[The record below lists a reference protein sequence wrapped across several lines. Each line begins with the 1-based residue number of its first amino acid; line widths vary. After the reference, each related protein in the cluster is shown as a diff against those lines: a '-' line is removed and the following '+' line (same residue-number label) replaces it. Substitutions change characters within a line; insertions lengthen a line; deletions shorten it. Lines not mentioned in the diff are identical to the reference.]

1 MGINVNQ
8 LANAIAREVV
18 AYDKKVAK
26 AVQRETRRV
35 ANETA
40 EELRQNSPRKTG
52 RYASG
57 WAVRKDGEGYR
68 VYNKESPQLTHLLEF
83 GHAKVNGGRVPPAK
97 IHIRP
102 AEEKAI
108 ENLEARLREVVSE

>member
-8 LANAIAREVV
+8 LANAIVREVV

-26 AVQRETRRV
+26 AVQRETRKV

-57 WAVRKDGEGYR
+57 WAVRKNGEGYR
-68 VYNKESPQLTHLLEF
+68 VYNKVSPQLTHLLEN
-83 GHAKVNGGRVPPAK
+83 GHAKVNGGRVPPVK

-102 AEEKAI
+102 AEQNAI
-108 ENLEARLREVVSE
+108 ENLEVRLRKAVSE